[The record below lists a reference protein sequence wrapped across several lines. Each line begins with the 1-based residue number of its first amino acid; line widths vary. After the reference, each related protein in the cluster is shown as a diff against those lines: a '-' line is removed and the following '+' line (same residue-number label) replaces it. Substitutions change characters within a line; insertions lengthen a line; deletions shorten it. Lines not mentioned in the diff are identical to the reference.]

1 MFGDKGS
8 QVSELQQ
15 QLTDAGF
22 PVDVDG
28 DFRGQ
33 TDAAVK
39 SFQREHKLTADGIVG
54 PETRAKLAEVLGDR
68 PEPKSY
74 GKLDVRKELSSPDSK
89 LSVAIGMAEGT
100 RTKDGGHTA
109 AYREHT
115 DPVNGKQNQGTFS
128 YQHGASSP
136 AAADRAQLAKMQQLI
151 PRYEEA
157 CRKNGLDPSD
167 PILMGNCF
175 DLYNQAPAAVTE
187 KGGFLDQLG
196 SLKQKGLTPE
206 NIAEARY
213 RSFYDPDKGKLI
225 TGFPKSA
232 DGQSSP
238 ALRADQLR
246 RATEIAKGM
255 SDLETKAPQTLAD
268 VKDFNGLKELAS
280 RKTQEFLQKLDD
292 ASKPGAKPKPEDP
305 TTAGKVKEWM
315 HKEIETHAKT
325 LGLSASDVNKLKKEV
340 DTTVDGFAK
349 AFKTHTPVPPGKIG
363 FGSQGEEVRQ
373 LKQALKDGGFYK
385 GVVNDKMG
393 NDGLEA
399 LARAKEEL
407 GIGGAPDIAGKET
420 VAKIKAHSEWPNL
433 HVEIPH
439 LTQPT
444 PTACDDTCEDM
455 MKHKVR
461 PGDSN
466 GYVDQVKPGKNDVS
480 IQYMQDQLKAGKPVM
495 IGLWHG
501 DPSALQASRDRV
513 AADPRAINGSDNVC
527 DIKHYVLATGM
538 GRDEK
543 GPYITFNDPAYGGG
557 KDTASKE
564 NRLYLQ
570 SDGSFAKHGMP
581 WHQSHTFELR
591 GVVRQHADKT
601 SLR

>member
-1 MFGDKGS
+1 VPG
-8 QVSELQQ
+8 
-15 QLTDAGF
+15 
-22 PVDVDG
+22 
-28 DFRGQ
+28 
-33 TDAAVK
+33 
-39 SFQREHKLTADGIVG
+39 
-54 PETRAKLAEVLGDR
+54 
-68 PEPKSY
+68 
-74 GKLDVRKELSSPDSK
+74 
-89 LSVAIGMAEGT
+89 
-100 RTKDGGHTA
+100 
-109 AYREHT
+109 
-115 DPVNGKQNQGTFS
+115 
-128 YQHGASSP
+128 P
-136 AAADRAQLAKMQQLI
+136 AAADRAQLARMQQLI
-151 PRYEEA
+151 PHYEEA
-157 CRKNGLDPSD
+157 CRKAHLDPSD

-196 SLKQKGLTPE
+196 SLKQRGLTPE

-213 RSFYDPDKGKLI
+213 RSFYDPDKGRMI

-246 RATEIAKGM
+246 RTNEIVKGM

-325 LGLSASDVNKLKKEV
+325 LGLSASEVNKLKKEV

-349 AFKTHTPVPPGKIG
+349 AFRTYTPVPPGKIG
-363 FGSQGEEVRQ
+363 FGSEGKEVEA
-373 LKQALKDGGFYK
+373 LKQVLKEGGFYK
-385 GVVNDKMG
+385 GVVNGKMG
-393 NDGLEA
+393 RDGIEALEA
-399 LARAKEEL
+399 AKKQL
-407 GIGGAPDIAGKET
+407 GLGGPQDIAGKET
-420 VAKIKAHSEWPNL
+420 IEKIKAHVEWPKL

-439 LTQPT
+439 LTQPSAT
-444 PTACDDTCEDM
+444 TCDDTCQDM
-455 MKHKVR
+455 MSHKVR

-466 GYVDQVKPGKNDVS
+466 GYVDQVKPGKNDVT
-480 IQYMQDQLKAGKPVM
+480 IRYMQDQLKAGKPVM

-501 DPSALQASRDRV
+501 DPSGLQASRDDV
-513 AADPRAINGSDNVC
+513 ASNPRAVNGSSNVC

-543 GPYITFNDPAYGGG
+543 GPYITFNDPAYDGG

-570 SDGSFAKHGMP
+570 SDGTFAKHGMP
-581 WHQSHTFELR
+581 WHPSHTFELR
-591 GVVRQHADKT
+591 GVVRQHADT
-601 SLR
+601 TPLR